1 MRAILAATAFG
12 LMSAL
17 AAPASAQSNDDYS
30 GTWAFQSTP
39 YGDEQFGVL
48 MSGTAIVQSSG
59 RNRYQIQL
67 LANEIIIERQ
77 TARSSLVSAR
87 QNCTGV
93 LEDGQFNIDCELAE
107 PVEGY
112 QPDNFVL
119 QRSSPTQLQGVL
131 ASAASAQVTFNRVR

>member
-1 MRAILAATAFG
+1 MRAILATAAFG
-12 LMSAL
+12 LMSAM
-17 AAPASAQSNDDYS
+17 AAPALAQSNDDYS

-67 LANEIIIERQ
+67 IANELIIERQ
-77 TARSSLVSAR
+77 TARSSLVTAR

-93 LEDGQFNIDCELAE
+93 VEDGQFNVDCEMAE
-107 PVEGY
+107 TVEGY

>member
-1 MRAILAATAFG
+1 MRAIMAAAAFG

-17 AAPASAQSNDDYS
+17 AAPALAQSGDDYS

-48 MSGTAIVQSSG
+48 MSGTAIVTPNG
-59 RNRYQIQL
+59 ANRYQIQL
-67 LANEIIIERQ
+67 LSNEIIIERQ
-77 TARSSLVSAR
+77 TARSNLVSAR

-93 LEDGQFNIDCELAE
+93 VEDGQFNVDCEMAE
-107 PVEGY
+107 AVEGY

>member
-1 MRAILAATAFG
+1 MRAIMAAAAFG
-12 LMSAL
+12 LMSAM
-17 AAPASAQSNDDYS
+17 AAPALAQSGDDYS
-30 GTWAFQSTP
+30 GTWAFQTEP

-48 MSGTAIVQSSG
+48 MSGAAIVQSSG

-67 LANEIIIERQ
+67 LSNEIIIERQ

-93 LEDGQFNIDCELAE
+93 VEDGQINIDCELAE